1 MTFFGTGDILR
12 GNNEHQ
18 AERQAGKLR
27 GSHINRPASKSKGR
41 NMRSRFAASITR
53 IIAVILAGVM
63 SVALAG
69 CAWPSEYIADAGSKA
84 LRGGSGDTTTLRIAA
99 QPYPL
104 YSDVWVAHELGYL
117 KDELAKEHASY
128 TWDSFKSGPL
138 VNEAMAAGN
147 DDVGYAA
154 DLPAVIAKST
164 GQDVT
169 IVSNVA
175 YGEKALAIMV
185 PKDSTIR
192 SVSDLRGKKVG
203 YATGSYAQHLL
214 ALLLAKQG
222 MTLNDVDTANLSA
235 EDQVAAIQAHNVDAI
250 VIWEQYVTKL
260 ETEGTARVLADG
272 TGVKRGN
279 MVSYFTTSYAKAH
292 PNIVRAYNRAVQR
305 GADAIAKDPDKAADA
320 VAKDFG
326 VSADMLRKI
335 WKHFTFTTELK
346 PEDIAAI
353 REVADF
359 AWRNGILKSE
369 VDVDKLVDTSYTNT
383 TTNQANT
390 TKGR

>member
-1 MTFFGTGDILR
+1 MKRTGF
-12 GNNEHQ
+12 
-18 AERQAGKLR
+18 
-27 GSHINRPASKSKGR
+27 AS
-41 NMRSRFAASITR
+41 AITR
-53 IIAVILAGVM
+53 ITAVI
-63 SVALAG
+63 LAG

-84 LRGGSGDTTTLRIAA
+84 IRNAGSDGSTTTLRIAA

-104 YSDVWVAHELGYL
+104 YSDVWVAHEFGYL
-117 KDELAKEHASY
+117 KEELAKEHASY

-185 PKDSTIR
+185 PKDSPIH
-192 SVSDLRGKKVG
+192 SVADLRGRKVG

-214 ALLLAKQG
+214 ALLLAKEG
-222 MTLNDVDTANLSA
+222 MTLGDVDTANLSA

-292 PNIVRAYNRAVQR
+292 PDIVRAYNRAVQR
-305 GADAIAKDPDKAADA
+305 GADEINSNPDKAANA

-326 VSADMLRKI
+326 VSADLLKKI

-346 PEDIAAI
+346 PDDITAI

-359 AWRNGILKSE
+359 AWKNGILKSQ
-369 VDVDKLVDTSYTNT
+369 VDVDELIDTSYLTANVNSKTTNT
-383 TTNQANT
+383 NDTT
-390 TKGR
+390 TKGQ